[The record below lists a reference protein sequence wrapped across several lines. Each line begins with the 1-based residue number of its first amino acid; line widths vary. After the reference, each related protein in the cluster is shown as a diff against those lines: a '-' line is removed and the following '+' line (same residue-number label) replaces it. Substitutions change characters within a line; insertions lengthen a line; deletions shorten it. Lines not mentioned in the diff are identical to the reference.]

1 MALRDDLKAKV
12 AEKLGKN
19 VDEVTDDARF
29 IEDLQADSLDLMDF
43 IMELEEDYHVEIP
56 STDSENLKTFGN
68 LADYMENKLSK

>member
-12 AEKLGKN
+12 AEKLGKD
-19 VDEVTDDARF
+19 VSEVTNEARF

-43 IMELEEDYHVEIP
+43 IMELEEDYKVEIP

-68 LADYMENKLSK
+68 LADYMEKKVGK